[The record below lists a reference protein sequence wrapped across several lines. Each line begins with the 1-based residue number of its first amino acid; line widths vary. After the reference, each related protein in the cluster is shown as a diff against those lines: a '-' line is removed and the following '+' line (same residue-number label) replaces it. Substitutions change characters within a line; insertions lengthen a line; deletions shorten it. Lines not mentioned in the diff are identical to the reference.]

1 MFRFSNVRDT
11 VCGDP
16 TTVDVRTR
24 AASRRLAEQA
34 GGGYEVRV
42 IEHESGHYEV
52 REVPYGKVYDWRP
65 DRVVFECDCGKT
77 HVSFGSAVVCSC
89 GTVHNDV
96 SEEGQQEEESLH
108 PWLEDYEEWRRERDA
123 RELRHEYFVFVEE
136 SDG

>member
-24 AASRRLAEQA
+24 AASKRLAERA

-65 DRVVFECDCGKT
+65 DRVVFECDCGET
-77 HVSFGSAVVCSC
+77 NVSFGPAIVCSC
-89 GTVHNDV
+89 ETVHNDV
-96 SEEGQQEEESLH
+96 SREGRQEESPH

-123 RELRHEYFVFVEE
+123 RDLRHEYFVFVEE
-136 SDG
+136 SDA